1 MQTVFCLDLLGVPQI
16 TFQGQPVRGFYS
28 RKVLAL
34 VCYLAVHAQPVSRTH
49 LADLFWGTMPEA
61 QGRANLS
68 RVLNNLTARLPN
80 SVRATRDT
88 LALEDGM
95 FVLDLREFEAFAR
108 QPALD
113 ALESAAALY
122 RGEFMAETYLDD
134 CPEFEVWMV
143 GERERWQRRVI
154 SVLESLA
161 AHYARGGDT
170 ARALSSAARLL
181 DLAPWHEGAHRE
193 MMRLLA
199 RTGKRGAA
207 LQQYETARRV
217 LAKELGVEPDAETT
231 ALYQQIRA
239 QKIASTLRAAPTALR
254 PTNLLPPLTAFIG
267 RETELARITARLNNP
282 DCRLLTLVGTGGV
295 GKTRL
300 AVQVA
305 HTMHDSF
312 PEGVYFIP
320 LASIGARQ
328 CDLIVPTIMS
338 ALNLRFSPQVEP
350 RLQLLDVL
358 RDKRML
364 LLLDNFEHLLDGAA
378 LVVEILHAAPQV
390 KILATSREPLAVQAE
405 WLMRVEGL
413 SFPTTGFEDK
423 NAVSHYSA
431 VQLFVERA
439 SRIDERFTLTETA
452 GVNIARIC
460 AAVEGLP
467 LAVELAAAMTKTLR
481 PDEIAEQ
488 IVENNTELTTT
499 LRDFEARHRSLSAVL
514 DWSYNLLT
522 EAEQVLFRRL
532 AVFAWGWTRQAAEQV
547 CADAPIPAK
556 EDAET
561 RARSSALVDSLN
573 RLVDHSLVLKREER
587 GIVRYRMLEPVR
599 QYAWRKLSADEADA
613 IRTRHLYFFLW
624 FVEAS
629 ASELKSPQSGQ
640 RLERL
645 AIENMN
651 LRAALAWAL
660 TNRRDAEA
668 GLRFAGALWRF
679 WWMHGLSGEGRGW
692 LKQALELAPTNV
704 SPARAKAFYAQGHL
718 CYFQGDYAAA
728 RELYVQSIALSEQ
741 LDQDAY
747 RAAAL
752 NGLGN
757 VLFMFGDYAGARR
770 VYEQGL
776 ALRRELGDLWSI
788 ANSLLNVTEVA
799 RAQGDFELARAA
811 LEECLQINRALGDR
825 RGMAFVLLNLTDDL
839 LIQRDLP
846 AAANAQAE
854 CLALFQELGDRWGT
868 AHALKAGGDVASA
881 RQDRRAAISA
891 YRSSLTLFN
900 EMGEQQ
906 GMARI
911 LLRLALM
918 TVDVAPERAARLLSA
933 AELLRQTI
941 GLNYVPSDQADYER
955 NLARTRAALTDAAFA
970 QAWAEGQAMS
980 VAEAVAYALESD
992 SASAE

>member
-1 MQTVFCLDLLGVPQI
+1 MKSVFRLDLLGIPQI
-16 TFQGQPVRGFYS
+16 TFQGQPAHGFYS
-28 RKVLAL
+28 RKVPAL
-34 VCYLAVHAQPVSRTH
+34 IGYLAVRAQPVSRAH
-49 LADLFWGTMPEA
+49 LADLFWGDMPEA

-68 RVLNNLTARLPN
+68 RALNNLTTRLPN
-80 SVRATRDT
+80 SVNATRDT
-88 LALEDGM
+88 LALTEGM
-95 FVLDLREFEAFAR
+95 FALDLDEFETFAS
-108 QPALD
+108 QPASV

-122 RGEFMAETYLDD
+122 RGEFMAEMCLDD
-134 CPEFEVWMV
+134 CPEFEVWLV

-154 SVLESLA
+154 AVLESLA
-161 AHYARGGDT
+161 AQYARGGDT

-181 DLAPWHEGAHRE
+181 DLAPWHEGAHRA

-199 RTGKRGAA
+199 QTSQRGAA

-239 QKIASTLRAAPTALR
+239 QKIASTLRAAPTASY
-254 PTNLLPPLTAFIG
+254 PTNLSPSLTAFIG

-282 DCRLLTLVGTGGV
+282 DCRLLTFVGTGGV

-300 AVQVA
+300 ALQVA
-305 HTMHDSF
+305 RVMRDSF
-312 PEGVYFIP
+312 PDGVYFVP

-338 ALNLRFSPQVEP
+338 ALDLRFSPQVEP

-358 RDKRML
+358 RNKRML
-364 LLLDNFEHLLDGAA
+364 LLLDNFEHLLDGAE
-378 LVVEILHAAPQV
+378 LVVEILRAAPQV

-488 IVENNTELTTT
+488 IVENNAELTTT

-573 RLVDHSLVLKREER
+573 RLVDHSLVIKRQER
-587 GIVRYRMLEPVR
+587 GIARYRMLEPVR
-599 QYAWRKLSADEADA
+599 HYAWKKLSAAEADTM
-613 IRTRHLYFFLW
+613 RTRHLEFFLE

-629 ASELKSPQSGQ
+629 VPELKSPQSGQ

-645 AIENMN
+645 AVENMN

-679 WWMHGLSGEGRGW
+679 WWMRGLSGEGRDW
-692 LKQALELAPTNV
+692 LKQALELGPTNA
-704 SPARAKAFYAQGHL
+704 SPARAKALYAQGHL
-718 CYFQGDYAAA
+718 CYFQGDYVVA
-728 RELYVQSIALSEQ
+728 RELYMQSIALSAQ
-741 LDQDAY
+741 LGQDAY

-757 VLFMFGDYAGARR
+757 VLFMFGDYVGARR

-776 ALRRELGDLWSI
+776 ALRRELGDLWSV
-788 ANSLLNVTEVA
+788 ANSLLNITEVA
-799 RAQGDFELARAA
+799 RAQGAFELARAA
-811 LEECLQINRALGDR
+811 LAECLQINRALGDR

-868 AHALKAGGDVASA
+868 AHALKAGGDVACA
-881 RQDRRAAISA
+881 RRDRYAALSA
-891 YRSSLTLFN
+891 YRSSLALFN

-906 GMARI
+906 GMARV

-918 TVDVAPERAARLLSA
+918 AVDDAPERAARLLSA
-933 AELLRQTI
+933 AEALRQTI
-941 GLNYVPSDQADYER
+941 GLNYAPSDQADYEQSR
-955 NLARTRAALTDAAFA
+955 ARVQTMLADISFAL
-970 QAWAEGQAMS
+970 AWAEGQAMS

-992 SASAE
+992 SAPAE